1 MWWAADDALRAP
13 LVWTPPGRYGRW
25 VLSLLLRTTAV
36 AIGAVRARAITLED
50 ESVLHLRVMP
60 GDLDI
65 NLHMN
70 NGRYLTLMD
79 LGRLDLM
86 VRSGLW
92 RPVWK
97 HRWRPLLGSAMIRF
111 RRSLAPFQKF
121 QLRSRLVCWDDRWF
135 VFEQRFESRGQVH
148 ALAHTRGLFRDRQ
161 GNIPPAQAL
170 AAMGID
176 RPSPPAPAYVRAW
189 AQADAEAAATVEARL
204 GGAQPP

>member
-1 MWWAADDALRAP
+1 
-13 LVWTPPGRYGRW
+13 

-36 AIGAVRARAITLED
+36 AVGAMRAPVITLED

-60 GDLDI
+60 DDLDI

-70 NGRYLTLMD
+70 NGRYLSLMD
-79 LGRLDLM
+79 VGRLDLM

-92 RPVWK
+92 RPVWR

-121 QLRSRLVCWDDRWF
+121 QLRSRLACWDERWF
-135 VFEQRFESRGQVH
+135 VFEQRFESRGQIH
-148 ALAHTRGLFRDRQ
+148 AVAHARGLFRDRG
-161 GNIPPAQAL
+161 GNVAPAQVL

-176 RPSPPAPAYVRAW
+176 KPSPLVPAYVSAW
-189 AQADAEAAATVEARL
+189 AQADAEAAATVEGRAAGDR
-204 GGAQPP
+204 AP